1 MWFHI
6 AYHWH
11 GTYIQWILWLEAWRF
26 VWLFWQLW
34 QGGASACLRKKH
46 PRGGPKVRWSYSAAI
61 YYIQYMLW
69 DYYAWI
75 SPCSSESVSVPTD
88 LNTGDSAWTPQCCNV
103 QGDAIQQIDHTYSMI
118 HQQPSHA
125 LHLMVPAIS
134 KLDSLES
141 QLLMKVWPMCE
152 YFRLFTQS
160 LPLAGSLFRVSA
172 GGILPTHNISAL
184 SKNTC
189 KLCGQTLAAGIR
201 HGAQSPMC
209 STQEAAHF
217 LVHGT
222 YLKRREE
229 EMLIAIP
236 DLDIQGTAEGS
247 GYLLCLLSEPI
258 TYIRTCM
265 HVNNK

>member
-1 MWFHI
+1 M
-6 AYHWH
+6 
-11 GTYIQWILWLEAWRF
+11 
-26 VWLFWQLW
+26 
-34 QGGASACLRKKH
+34 
-46 PRGGPKVRWSYSAAI
+46 RWSYSAAI

-88 LNTGDSAWTPQCCNV
+88 LNTGDSVWTPQCCNA
-103 QGDAIQQIDHTYSMI
+103 QGDAFQQIDV
-118 HQQPSHA
+118 QRSH
-125 LHLMVPAIS
+125 LLN
-134 KLDSLES
+134 DSSAAFSCTTFDASSNL
-141 QLLMKVWPMCE
+141 KVRFIGEPTVDEGGPMCE

-184 SKNTC
+184 SKNIC

-201 HGAQSPMC
+201 HGAQSSMC

-229 EMLIAIP
+229 EMLSAIP

-247 GYLLCLLSEPI
+247 GYLLCLLSELI